1 VQDKATVK
9 RKSGSD
15 IPDSVIRY
23 GLDIFIRSLLFII
36 ITVFIGAVIG
46 MLWQTLLLLAFSV
59 PLRQNAVGFHLRSR
73 LACFLLSEAIMILS
87 VYLTDIMTDK
97 PLFQSVVFSIS
108 ALLIF
113 LWAPIGSNSK
123 ALDDKEKYVY
133 RNRSRCLIVMYA
145 VLFVIASAAR
155 FYSVSSVCSMAAAIS
170 AALLMLSKL
179 QGLLFHRI

>member
-1 VQDKATVK
+1 MQDKATVK

-59 PLRQNAVGFHLRSR
+59 PLRQNAGGFHLRSR

-97 PLFQSVVFSIS
+97 PLFQSVVFFIS
-108 ALLIF
+108 AFLIL
-113 LWAPIGSNSK
+113 LWAPIGSSSK
-123 ALDDKEKYVY
+123 MLDDKEKYVY

-145 VLFVIASAAR
+145 VLFVTASAAR
-155 FYSVSSVCSMAAAIS
+155 FYSVSSVCSMAAAIP